1 MFDDIAEVIVS
12 EAQIAARVRV
22 LGAEI
27 SALYRD
33 AGELTIIAI
42 VNGAMVF
49 TADLIRHLDLP
60 VRLDC
65 MRVSS
70 YQDSTRPVKEPEIID
85 MLRLDL
91 RDRHVLII
99 DDILDTGHTCQKVM
113 REIRRLEPQTLRFAV
128 LLEKTGRREVSTAPD
143 FVGFQIPDHFVIGY
157 GLDFAERYR
166 NLPFIGVLK
175 PELQNP
181 PEWQ

>member
-1 MFDDIAEVIVS
+1 MLDDIAEVIVS
-12 EAQIAARVRV
+12 EEQIAARTRV

-27 SALYRD
+27 SELYRE

-42 VNGAMVF
+42 VNGALIF
-49 TADLIRHLDLP
+49 TADLVRHLDLS

-70 YQDSTRPVKEPEIID
+70 YRDSPGSAQEPEIID

-91 RDRHVLII
+91 RDQHVLII
-99 DDILDTGHTCQKVM
+99 DDVLDTGHTCEKVM
-113 REIRRLEPQTLRFAV
+113 AEIRKLKPRTLRFGV
-128 LLEKTGRREVSTAPD
+128 LLAKTGRREVETEPD
-143 FVGFQIPDHFVIGY
+143 FVGFQIPDHFVVGY

-166 NLPFIGVLK
+166 NLPFIGVLQ
-175 PELQNP
+175 PEAQNP